1 MIRLALV
8 LCGFA
13 GLFAAEP
20 TVIILRADP
29 LVRPGLLYR
38 CSVNATGVTD
48 SGPWY
53 LSVALVAGE
62 SVLAV
67 TEIPVST
74 AGQLA
79 AGITVA
85 VVPTSG
91 GNQATYLRARL
102 SDQRHRMLAR
112 SQRELNNRQAL
123 YGRATIAVARLRAT
137 REVAPLPWLLAEQAS
152 ELLTSQAAAT
162 IADDQALRR
171 TLETL
176 EAWRPPRA
184 GTVPEKG
191 THLLAYREPVD
202 TSVQPFR
209 LTLPGTQTESPP
221 VTVVM
226 RTHPDTAISKSHW
239 PLLPVAWMS
248 AAATA
253 GVAVLEIQP
262 GGDGTNSG
270 AALRRIPLAIAAAR
284 ASGAVFG
291 ATYVIS
297 DAQGLDRPASWRQPT
312 TRLEVIADRPLT
324 TWASGPFVVVVG
336 TGEHRSAIDDA
347 EHLADLF
354 IAAWATHARGLP
366 PRVRDVDWRASDWPG
381 HHVVLIG
388 SPRGNSVTRAL
399 LPTLPLTWD
408 DRVVTHGNQV
418 AYRSLL
424 PKIAL
429 TLPRPDAP
437 TWTVLL
443 LDGAPAWTD
452 APGALPF
459 ASAGSATLIF
469 KDISSA
475 GALTK

>member
-13 GLFAAEP
+13 VVFAAEP
-20 TVIILRADP
+20 TVRIMRADP

-53 LSVALVAGE
+53 LSVALVAGD

-85 VVPTSG
+85 VVPTAG
-91 GNQATYLRARL
+91 GNQTTYLRARL
-102 SDQRHRMLAR
+102 SDQRHRLLAR
-112 SQRELNNRQAL
+112 SQRELSDRQDL
-123 YGRATIAVARLRAT
+123 YGRATMAVARLRAT
-137 REVAPLPWLLAEQAS
+137 HEAAPLPWLLAEQAS
-152 ELLTSQAAAT
+152 ELLTSQTVAT
-162 IADDQALRR
+162 IADDHALRR

-176 EAWRPPRA
+176 EAWRPPTA

-191 THLLAYREPVD
+191 THLLAYRDPVD
-202 TSVQPFR
+202 TSVQPIR
-209 LTLPGTQTESPP
+209 LTLPGTQTAPP
-221 VTVVM
+221 PMTVVM

-239 PLLPVAWMS
+239 PPLPAAWMS

-253 GVAVLEIQP
+253 GVAVLEIQAA
-262 GGDGTNSG
+262 GDGTNSG
-270 AALRRIPLAIAAAR
+270 AALRRIPLAISAAR

-291 ATYVIS
+291 ATYVIG

-354 IAAWATHARGLP
+354 IAAWAMHARGLP
-366 PRVRDVDWRASDWPG
+366 PRVRDKDWRASDWPG

-399 LPTLPLTWD
+399 LPSLPLTWD

-429 TLPRPDAP
+429 ILPRPDAP
-437 TWTVLL
+437 PWTVLL

-469 KDISSA
+469 EDTSSA
-475 GALTK
+475 GAIIK